1 MAAPLKPQKVTANGK
16 DSWFWV
22 PAIADM
28 AAPTVAEINAASGV
42 NITCFLL
49 AEQDG
54 VTGTAEKVALAR
66 LLCETSTTEAL
77 GDQTWS
83 LADLQGVFDPQAAAG
98 STGKKAWEEFQD
110 AINPGYLVRR
120 QGVIADSDSAEAAT
134 GQFVDV
140 FQVEVAKATPGKS
153 STDASGIYTFTAP
166 VALVSTPEFNVPVAG
181 A

>member
-1 MAAPLKPQKVTANGK
+1 MAEPIKPMKVTANGK

-22 PAIADM
+22 PTIADVK
-28 AAPTVAEINAASGV
+28 APTALEINAASGV

-49 AEQDG
+49 AEQEG

-98 STGKKAWEEFQD
+98 SDGKKAWEEFQD
-110 AINPGYLVRR
+110 PINPGYLVRR
-120 QGVIADSDSAEAAT
+120 QGVIADSDTSEAAV

-140 FQVEVAKATPGKS
+140 FKGEVAQATPGKS
-153 STDASGIYTFTAP
+153 ATDASGIYTFTAP
-166 VALVSTPEFNVPVAG
+166 VALVAKPVFNVAVV
-181 A
+181 